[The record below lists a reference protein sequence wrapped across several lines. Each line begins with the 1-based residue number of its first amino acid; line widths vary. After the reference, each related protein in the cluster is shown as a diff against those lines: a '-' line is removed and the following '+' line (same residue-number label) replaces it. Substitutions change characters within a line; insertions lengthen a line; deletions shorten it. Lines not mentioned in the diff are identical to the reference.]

1 MSTYHMMVLL
11 LFNEEGQ
18 AHTAKNLQLATG
30 IPGADFKRTMQSLA
44 LVKVRSW
51 PHWADVCRGFWQ
63 KMRGRFQ
70 AGQELRGECTM
81 LY

>member
-18 AHTAKNLQLATG
+18 AHTAKTLQLATG
-30 IPGADFKRTMQSLA
+30 IPAADFKRTMQSLA

-51 PHWADVCRGFWQ
+51 PEMGSCFLWLSARVRCRI
-63 KMRGRFQ
+63 
-70 AGQELRGECTM
+70 
-81 LY
+81 

>member
-51 PHWADVCRGFWQ
+51 PQWGWCSAVASC
-63 KMRGRFQ
+63 KALRGRFR
-70 AGQELRGECTM
+70 AGQEVRA
-81 LY
+81 

>member
-11 LFNEEGQ
+11 LFNEEGE

-30 IPGADFKRTMQSLA
+30 IPAADFKRTMQSLA

-51 PHWADVCRGFWQ
+51 PQLG
-63 KMRGRFQ
+63 
-70 AGQELRGECTM
+70 
-81 LY
+81 